1 MKPCLHSQ
9 EKRDFMTEHTRK
21 KCRISG
27 VILAAGQARRIGV
40 TKQLLPFR
48 QSTLLGQAIENARNS
63 KLDEI
68 IVVLGHD
75 AASIQNHINFEG
87 INVVVN
93 NDYQLGQ
100 STSLLAG
107 LHHLSVWAD
116 AVMYLLGDQPLVD
129 EQVIDTIITAYEDTR
144 SPLIVPMFEG
154 KRGNPVIIDR
164 DLFSEL
170 SSTVQG
176 DAGAR
181 VLFKQHAGK
190 IHFVELDRRCIHVD
204 VDTMQDY
211 LDLLAIDHVHGN
223 PPRHA
228 SRIQGVQDENITS
241 S

>member
-1 MKPCLHSQ
+1 
-9 EKRDFMTEHTRK
+9 MTEHTGRMT
-21 KCRISG
+21 RISG

-48 QSTLLGQAIENARNS
+48 QSTLLGQVIENARNS

-68 IVVLGHD
+68 ITVLGHD
-75 AASIQNHINFEG
+75 APSIQSHINFEG
-87 INVVVN
+87 INVVIN

-116 AVMYLLGDQPLVD
+116 AAMYLLGDQPLVD
-129 EQVIDTIITAYEDTR
+129 EHVIDTLITAYEDTC
-144 SPLIVPMFEG
+144 SPLVVPMFEG

-164 DLFSEL
+164 DLFGEL
-170 SSTVQG
+170 SSTVHG

-181 VLFKQHAGK
+181 VLFKRHAGE
-190 IHFVELDRRCIHVD
+190 IHFVELDRRCIHMD
-204 VDTMQDY
+204 VDTMEDY
-211 LDLLAIDHVHGN
+211 LGLLAIDHAHGN

-228 SRIQGVQDENITS
+228 ARIQGAQDENITS